1 MESYA
6 SRFVVCSRRIAASMA
21 QTRSGRSSI
30 VRVSGWL
37 VARLERLMQK
47 LGIQGV
53 RRGRRWKTTIS
64 DALSQRP
71 NDLVDSN
78 FTAPAPNRLWVADPS
93 YVKTH
98 AGFVYVA
105 FVIDVF
111 SRFVVGWQVSISL
124 RSTLALDALEMTIHS
139 RRIDATSG
147 LIHHS
152 DRGAQTR
159 FNRSS
164 QHLDMEVARWVF
176 GSVSRRSVPCAARC
190 GRRGDP
196 RRRGVRIGFASG
208 R

>member
-53 RRGRRWKTTIS
+53 RRWKTTIS

-71 NDLVDSN
+71 NDLVDRN

-124 RSTLALDALEMTIHS
+124 RSTLALDALEMAIDS
-139 RRIDATSG
+139 CRIDATSG

-152 DRGAQTR
+152 D
-159 FNRSS
+159 S
-164 QHLDMEVARWVF
+164 
-176 GSVSRRSVPCAARC
+176 
-190 GRRGDP
+190 
-196 RRRGVRIGFASG
+196 GV
-208 R
+208 